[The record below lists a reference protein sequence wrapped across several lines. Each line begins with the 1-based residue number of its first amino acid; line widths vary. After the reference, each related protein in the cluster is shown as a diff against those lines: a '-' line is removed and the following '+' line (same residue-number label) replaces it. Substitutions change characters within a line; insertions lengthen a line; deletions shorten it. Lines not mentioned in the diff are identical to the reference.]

1 MPRYPKIK
9 RRVMPRNIEND
20 AIREKIRRERM
31 LESGLRLFSEHGIES
46 VSLQDIADEAEVGIA
61 TLYNYYQNKPNLVIA
76 ISAYMWK
83 KVWDANVDR
92 VGKDAI
98 DSRNAYERIEGY
110 LDLMIYLYREHP
122 EILRFS
128 GYYKTYMNLENAE
141 RIKNNEHLDVL
152 APISV
157 IFHNLYEKA
166 KVDKSI
172 RTDIDEQK
180 MFTTI
185 ALTMLGMAERYAM
198 GVVWAANDENDYTKE
213 LLILKDM
220 LLGWIK

>member
-1 MPRYPKIK
+1 
-9 RRVMPRNIEND
+9 MPRNIEND
-20 AIREKIRRERM
+20 ALREKIRRENM
-31 LESGLRLFSEHGIES
+31 LEAGLRLFSKYGIEN
-46 VSLQDIADEAEVGIA
+46 VKLQDVADEANVGIA
-61 TLYNYYQNKPNLVIA
+61 TLYNYYQNKPNLVNA

-83 KVWDANVDR
+83 KVWAENIDK
-92 VGKDAI
+92 VGKDEL

-110 LDLMIYLYREHP
+110 FDLMIYLYREHP

-128 GYYKTYMNLENAE
+128 GYYKTYMNLENSE
-141 RIKNNEHLDVL
+141 RIENNEHLDAV
-152 APISV
+152 APIAK

-172 RTDIDEQK
+172 RTDIGEQE
-180 MFTTI
+180 MFTTL

-198 GVVWAANDENDYTKE
+198 GIVWAANDENDYTKE

-220 LLGWIK
+220 MLNWLKS